1 MPPVEGGVVAVTGAS
16 GFIGSWVVVELL
28 RAGYEVRA
36 LVRDASN
43 EAKTAHLLTK
53 ARELGK
59 EAALRFFS
67 GDLSQAGDYDE
78 AFSGA
83 DAVVHTAAV
92 VAIRAKDPLRDIVE
106 PSIIGTQNVLASADR
121 SKTVKRIIHT
131 SSVAA
136 IQSYD
141 KPTDYI
147 FTERDEATWSTIA
160 RGDPY
165 GYAKLSA
172 ERLVREAGL
181 ASPFYDT
188 VSINPVVVFGPCL
201 TKAHTKASPSF
212 LRQFLYGNKAPDAWV
227 SVVDVRDVA
236 AAHVVALNKVE
247 CAGQRYIIGAY
258 RRTANER
265 VLRAKLKLCQTN
277 RSHRPCLF
285 ALPANAAEDSSA
297 GRLSTLGD
305 NVVAA
310 CPDLLVR
317 PRFIPGWQVTVA
329 FHWPWLLGA
338 TALGLLGGGGATLSG
353 GTQTVLGATLTGLGV
368 VGLGMATMM
377 RPKPY
382 VQKVFSTEVRFSAE
396 KSRRE
401 LGLQYRELHETL
413 RDTALSMVEPGWV
426 KVQRREG
433 GEKQPLKSSSL

>member
-141 KPTDYI
+141 KKTDYI

-181 ASPFYDT
+181 ASPLYDT

-247 CAGQRYIIGAY
+247 CAGQRYIIGTY

-277 RSHRPCLF
+277 RSHRPCMPF
-285 ALPANAAEDSSA
+285 RAACKRSGGFQRWSVVDSRRQRGSRLPRPPRAPPLHPGLASDGGFSLA
-297 GRLSTLGD
+297 
-305 NVVAA
+305 VAA
-310 CPDLLVR
+310 WCNR
-317 PRFIPGWQVTVA
+317 PRPAWRWWCHLEWRHTNRAWRDSHWAWGGWA
-329 FHWPWLLGA
+329 WNGHDDEA
-338 TALGLLGGGGATLSG
+338 
-353 GTQTVLGATLTGLGV
+353 
-368 VGLGMATMM
+368 
-377 RPKPY
+377 
-382 VQKVFSTEVRFSAE
+382 
-396 KSRRE
+396 
-401 LGLQYRELHETL
+401 
-413 RDTALSMVEPGWV
+413 
-426 KVQRREG
+426 
-433 GEKQPLKSSSL
+433 